1 MGEQQV
7 AGKDSS
13 ETVAAWKRDFRHQ
26 VQIEWVQGSRIR
38 SLDSKGS
45 RQVVHWISVLIV
57 LECDVLKA
65 WLEMVTGHLAR
76 WVLL

>member
-1 MGEQQV
+1 
-7 AGKDSS
+7 
-13 ETVAAWKRDFRHQ
+13 